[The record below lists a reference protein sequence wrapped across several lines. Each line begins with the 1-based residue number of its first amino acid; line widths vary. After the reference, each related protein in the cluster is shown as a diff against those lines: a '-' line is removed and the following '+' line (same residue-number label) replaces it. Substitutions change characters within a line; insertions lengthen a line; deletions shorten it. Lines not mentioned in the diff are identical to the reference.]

1 MDRLYSKNIF
11 EDQIA
16 DSLPNR
22 MNTESK
28 IRFIHASD
36 LHLGSHQYR
45 SEERAKDFILALK
58 QILDLAINHRVS
70 FIILGGDVFTSLE
83 ILPVHLTE
91 IVSILRDFKEK
102 TKNSTPVI
110 AIEGNHD
117 IRKFSKGV
125 RFSKRGQSWLK
136 FIANLDLVILLDA
149 NIDQNPEEMFQLY
162 NFETR
167 KGGKVR
173 IRNVMIYGIRYLGQ
187 TMGMEQFRRISSGID
202 PNDGLFH
209 ILIQHYGI
217 KGQMKNVPGVN
228 YLNLNPLKDRVNYL
242 ALGHYHLQFVIDRW
256 VFNPGSSEA
265 VSSVDHSFKR
275 GIFLVEI
282 QEDHS
287 MKVASI
293 GLKNRSFLFETVIL
307 EKSINKWETFKS
319 FIIKQLKEKFERS
332 AMQILKFP
340 VLYLTLKG
348 IKPPKMC
355 KINLNELKTEILNN
369 FSIIDVK
376 IYQKYSSP
384 EILLHNFLS

>member
-1 MDRLYSKNIF
+1 M
-11 EDQIA
+11 
-16 DSLPNR
+16 

-45 SEERAKDFILALK
+45 SEERAKDFTLALK
-58 QILDLAINHRVS
+58 QILDLAINYQVS

-83 ILPVHLTE
+83 ILPLHLTK
-91 IVSILRDFKEK
+91 IVSVLRNFKEK
-102 TKNSTPVI
+102 TQNSIPIV
-110 AIEGNHD
+110 AVEGNHD

-136 FIANLDLVILLDA
+136 FIANLDLIILLDA
-149 NIDQNPEEMFQLY
+149 NINESPEEIFQKY

-173 IRNVMIYGIRYLGQ
+173 IREIMIYGVRYLGQ
-187 TMGMEQFRRISSGID
+187 EIGIEQFKRISSGID

-209 ILIQHYGI
+209 ILIQHFGI
-217 KGQMKNVPGVN
+217 KGQMKKVPGVN
-228 YLNLNPLKDRVNYL
+228 YLSLNPLKDRVNYL
-242 ALGHYHLQFVIDRW
+242 ALGHYHLQFVIDGW

-282 QEDHS
+282 EEDYS
-287 MKVASI
+287 VKVALI
-293 GLKNRSFLFETVIL
+293 RLKNRDFLSETIIL
-307 EKSINKWETFKS
+307 EKSINKWESFKN
-319 FIIKQLKEKFERS
+319 FIIKRLYDKFENS
-332 AMQILKFP
+332 DMKTFNFP

-348 IKPPKMC
+348 VKPPKTC
-355 KINLNELKTEILNN
+355 NVDLNKLKNEILKN
-369 FSIIDVK
+369 FSIIDLI